1 MDLPRTAAVVSR
13 LEILAFAG
21 STNDE
26 LVARATGTDTAE
38 WPDFSVVL
46 TDDQRG
52 GRGRLGRPWVV
63 PAGASV
69 AVSLLLR
76 PVTPSG
82 APLGIAGYGW
92 IPLLA
97 GVALHRALHGLG
109 IEAGVKW
116 PNDVLVDGAKIS
128 GILSELLPGATGA
141 IVGTGINLR
150 QTREELP
157 TDWSTS
163 LALAG
168 VADPDPD
175 AVVSAYLAA
184 FRELY
189 EAYVAADGDAVASGL
204 RDAVI
209 ASCVTLG
216 TAVRVELP
224 GSVFLTGTA
233 ESIDALGQLIVRDGA
248 GVLTTVSAGDVTHV
262 RPAADPLAPGR

>member
-1 MDLPRTAAVVSR
+1 MHLSRTADVVSR
-13 LEILAFAG
+13 LEILEYAG

-26 LVARATGTDTAE
+26 LVARATGEDAAD
-38 WPDFSVVL
+38 WPDFSVVV

-82 APLGIAGYGW
+82 EPLGIAGYGW

-97 GVALHRALHGLG
+97 GAALHRALAGLG
-109 IEAGVKW
+109 LSSGVKW
-116 PNDVLVDGAKIS
+116 PNDVLVEGKKVS

-150 QTREELP
+150 QTREQLP

-163 LALAG
+163 LALSG
-168 VADPDPD
+168 IADPDPD
-175 AVVSAYLAA
+175 AVVSGYLGA

-189 EAYVAADGDAVASGL
+189 TAYVAAEGDAVASGL
-204 RDAVI
+204 RDEVVSA
-209 ASCVTLG
+209 CVTIG

-224 GSVFLTGTA
+224 GGVFLTGTA
-233 ESIDALGQLIVRDGA
+233 ESIDALGQMVVRDGA
-248 GVLTTVSAGDVTHV
+248 GVLHTVSAGDVTHV
-262 RPAADPLAPGR
+262 RPAGGR